1 MARALAPG
9 VLSLPVVEWTMIRG
23 EAEVVCIRRDTA
35 RGVELS
41 VTFSGLPTAQ
51 YVTRT
56 LSEARDLM
64 EKVRRGWEAAGWAP
78 FRSASSSTN

>member
-1 MARALAPG
+1 MLRALAAG

-23 EAEVVCIRRDTA
+23 DAEVVCIRRDTA
-35 RGVELS
+35 RGIELS

-51 YVTRT
+51 YLTRT
-56 LSEARDLM
+56 LAEARELM

-78 FRSASSSTN
+78 FAASAPHSN